1 MTTIDLIRHGEP
13 EGGRRYR
20 GSIDD
25 PLTDK
30 GWCQMQAAIGD
41 DCPWDAIITS
51 PLRRCRAFADALGAR
66 HAIPV
71 TADARLQEQDFG
83 VWEGRSPDELRRLDP
98 DQLRRFY
105 ADPVNARPEG
115 AEAPEAFRARVV
127 ACWREILER
136 HPGQQV
142 LVVGHAGTI
151 RAIVSH
157 VLDTPLTAMFR
168 YSIAYAAR
176 VRIRAGGERPPALV
190 FDASPPPGR

>member
-1 MTTIDLIRHGEP
+1 MTTVDLIRHGEP

-30 GWCQMQAAIGD
+30 GWRQMEAAVGD
-41 DCPWDAIITS
+41 ACPWDIVYTS
-51 PLRRCRAFADALGAR
+51 PLQRCRAFADVLGER
-66 HAIPV
+66 HRIPV
-71 TADARLQEQDFG
+71 TADPRLQEQGFG
-83 VWEGRSPDELRRLDP
+83 TWEGRSPDELRRLDP
-98 DQLRRFY
+98 DLLRRFY
-105 ADPVNARPEG
+105 ADPVNARPDG
-115 AEAPEAFRARVV
+115 AEDPEAFRARVV

-157 VLDTPLTAMFR
+157 VLDAPLHAMFR
-168 YSIAYAAR
+168 YGIAYAAR
-176 VRIRAGGERPPALV
+176 VRIRGGGERPPALV
-190 FDASPPPGR
+190 FDATHPPE